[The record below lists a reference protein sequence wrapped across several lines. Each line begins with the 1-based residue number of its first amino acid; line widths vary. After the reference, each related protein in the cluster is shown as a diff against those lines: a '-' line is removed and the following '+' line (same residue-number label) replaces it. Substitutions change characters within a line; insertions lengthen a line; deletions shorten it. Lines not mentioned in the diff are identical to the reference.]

1 MSTPADGTRLTFW
14 LSIVLV
20 LAVLTIA
27 IYSATSD
34 HADVSNSVP
43 ATEPDGKYVPDEIRG
58 LLSFVDSMTARG
70 GKSGGHEFTAAGV
83 RYVAAALGTVASSSD
98 LDIGPEL
105 EMIRNLATRIER
117 DPRPR
122 ERTADARLAFRTLAA
137 LFEGI
142 QSARFR
148 GLEPDVANVSRAAS
162 SLRAGHRLIDQSDVV
177 QEFFSRAAS
186 TIRAMNKELSLP
198 HRTRVFETA

>member
-1 MSTPADGTRLTFW
+1 MRTHADGNQLTFW
-14 LSIVLV
+14 LSVVLV

-34 HADVSNSVP
+34 HTDVSNSVP
-43 ATEPDGKYVPDEIRG
+43 TTEPNGDYVPDEIRG

-70 GKSGGHEFTAAGV
+70 ATSGGHEFTAAGI
-83 RYVAAALGTVASSSD
+83 RYVAAALGTVANSSD

-122 ERTADARLAFRTLAA
+122 ERTAQARLAFRTLAA
-137 LFEGI
+137 LFEGV
-142 QSARFR
+142 QYARFR

-162 SLRAGHRLIDQSDVV
+162 SLRAGYRLIDQNDVV

-186 TIRAMNKELSLP
+186 TIRTMNKEMSSP
-198 HRTRVFETA
+198 RRTTAFGTA